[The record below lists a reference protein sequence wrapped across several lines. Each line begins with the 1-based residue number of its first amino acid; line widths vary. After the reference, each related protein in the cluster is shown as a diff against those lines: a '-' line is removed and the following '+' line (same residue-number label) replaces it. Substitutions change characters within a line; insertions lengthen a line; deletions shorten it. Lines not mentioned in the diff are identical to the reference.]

1 MTPNVLYLF
10 HPKFLGFRL
19 TIREDAVPGDMMA
32 EMKDRRQELIG
43 GYDMNF
49 FITSE

>member
-1 MTPNVLYLF
+1 MTPF
-10 HPKFLGFRL
+10 HSKSRGFRL

-43 GYDMNF
+43 EYATMF
-49 FITSE
+49 LTTSG

>member
-1 MTPNVLYLF
+1 MTPNVRYPF
-10 HPKFLGFRL
+10 HSKFLGFRL

-43 GYDMNF
+43 EYDTKF